1 MRLKI
6 LTSTLFVAGIL
17 MLLAWPLVMA
27 DRPNPDAERKVLA
40 AFGLKMLIYF
50 GATAITF
57 LATAI
62 CALLLVRRAK
72 LEFRDQASEN
82 LRGLIEG
89 TLRDHGRKSE

>member
-6 LTSTLFVAGIL
+6 LTSTLFIAGIL

-27 DRPNPDAERKVLA
+27 DRPNPDAARKVLA